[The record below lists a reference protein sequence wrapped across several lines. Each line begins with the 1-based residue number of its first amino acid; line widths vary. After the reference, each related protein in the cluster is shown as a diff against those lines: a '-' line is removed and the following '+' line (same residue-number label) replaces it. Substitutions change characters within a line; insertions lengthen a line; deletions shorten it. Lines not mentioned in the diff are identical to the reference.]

1 MQDIENEATAGQKHH
16 AQLSDLVSVVQTDS
30 ILFGVY
36 IYFSSLPFQ
45 RLLFVFLSPKEFEGT
60 NFYAPTD

>member
-30 ILFGVY
+30 ILFCVC
-36 IYFSSLPFQ
+36 IYMFHLSLFQDCFFFISFSQ
-45 RLLFVFLSPKEFEGT
+45 RV
-60 NFYAPTD
+60 